1 MHGFPI
7 AVERA
12 YIDVRGS
19 GANSYCFS
27 TLTNPGVYKGSQIF
41 VHAVRPAPQV
51 IELVEDVTW
60 HADGAPYPVRARVL
74 LFDLNL
80 FNAALIV
87 SDNCIEQFRM
97 FDRKKQK

>member
-19 GANSYCFS
+19 GPNSYGFS

-41 VHAVRPAPQV
+41 VHAVRLAPQV
-51 IELVEDVTW
+51 IELVEDVTG
-60 HADGAPYPVRARVL
+60 HANGAPYPVRARGL

-80 FNAALIV
+80 FNTTLIV
-87 SDNCIEQFRM
+87 SDDSIEELRM